1 MTSASSQT
9 TTPKPRAPLTD
20 ATVFAIADLVDD
32 AGATREPSH
41 SDIGFQIERA
51 GLAQADPAKASGP
64 PVGKAKRV
72 RAVLTWALESGPNKG
87 EILCAALVAL
97 VKSKGGFR
105 EGSPNFV
112 GREAVANAVDAFR
125 GEGYVLGTDGHLR
138 PVVLDTLRGAEL
150 TDALASCVQR
160 ARRGSTDAALLVGTG
175 KDLLEATAAHVLTE
189 RFGTYSHK
197 DNFPT
202 LLGQAFIALDLAT
215 PHTPAQQ
222 PESPQRRLE
231 RALYET
237 GCAVNAL
244 RNKEG
249 TGHGKPWLPRVSDAE
264 AIQAVQLM
272 GIIAGILLTAH
283 KKGK

>member
-1 MTSASSQT
+1 MTAFAPQT
-9 TTPKPRAPLTD
+9 PPRPRAPLTD
-20 ATVFAIADLVDD
+20 ATVFVIADLVED

-41 SDIGFQIERA
+41 SEIGFQIERA
-51 GLAQADPAKASGP
+51 GLAQADPAKGNGP

-72 RAVLTWALESGPNKG
+72 RAVLTWALENGPNKG

-105 EGSPNFV
+105 ENSPNFV
-112 GREAVANAVDAFR
+112 GNEAITNAVDAFR
-125 GEGYVLGTDGHLR
+125 GEGYALGTDGDLR
-138 PVVLDTLRGAEL
+138 PVVLDTLRGTDL
-150 TDALASCVQR
+150 TDALASYVQR

-189 RFGTYSHK
+189 RFGTYSHSA
-197 DNFPT
+197 NFPT
-202 LLGQAFIALDLAT
+202 LLGQAFTALDLAT
-215 PHTPAQQ
+215 PHTPTQQ
-222 PESPQRRLE
+222 GDLPQRRLE

-249 TGHGKPWLPRVSDAE
+249 TGHGKPWLPSVSDAE
-264 AIQAVQLM
+264 AIQAVQLI
-272 GIIAGILLTAH
+272 GIISGVLLTTH
-283 KKGK
+283 KKGR